1 MVGIVIVTHGELAQK
16 LLETAKNIVGEAKQ
30 VKTLSITVNKDVDL
44 IREDLS
50 KAIQSVDTGQGV
62 LILTDMFGG
71 TPSNIS
77 LSFLNEKKV
86 EVLTGVNLP
95 MLVKLLAS
103 KDRDDLYTLAKQME
117 LYGKNNIYLASEILK
132 SRTDIRSKKS

>member
-1 MVGIVIVTHGELAQK
+1 MVGIVVVTHGELAYN
-16 LLETAKNIVGEAKQ
+16 LLQTAKMIVGSAKQ
-30 VKTLSITVNKDVDL
+30 VETLSITASKDVDN
-44 IREDLS
+44 IRNDLS
-50 KAIQSVDTGQGV
+50 NAIQKVDTGDGV

-95 MLVKLLAS
+95 MLIKLIS
-103 KDRDDLYTLAKQME
+103 MQDKDDLLSLAKKIE
-117 LYGKNNIYLASEILK
+117 IYGKNNIYLASEILRG
-132 SRTDIRSKKS
+132 RTSKE

>member
-1 MVGIVIVTHGELAQK
+1 MVGIVIATHGNLAEQ
-16 LLETAKNIVGEAKQ
+16 LLTTATAIVGDAKQ
-30 VKTLSITVNKDVDL
+30 VDTLSITANEDVDN
-44 IREDLS
+44 IRKNLS
-50 KAIQSVDTGQGV
+50 DAIQKVDTGDGV

-95 MLVKLLAS
+95 MLVKLIS
-103 KDRDDLYTLAKQME
+103 MTERDDLYALSKQIE
-117 LYGKNNIYLASEILK
+117 IYGKNNIYLASEILK
-132 SRTDIRSKKS
+132 NRTQKKEQ

>member
-1 MVGIVIVTHGELAQK
+1 MVGIVIVTHGNLARE
-16 LLETAKNIVGEAKQ
+16 LLETAKGVVGEVHQ
-30 VKTLSITVNKDVDL
+30 VETLAITVNVDVDL
-44 IREDLS
+44 IRNNLEQT
-50 KAIQSVDTGQGV
+50 IQKVDSGDGV

-95 MLVKLLAS
+95 MLIKLLS
-103 KDRDDLYTLAKQME
+103 MQDKDDLYALSKE
-117 LYGKNNIYLASEILK
+117 IEIYGKNNIYLASEILK
-132 SRTDIRSKKS
+132 NRSKKKG